1 MKKHL
6 SRAFVV
12 ATLALAVTAALQ
24 AKTIWIDKNIY
35 SSGENLQVGDV
46 IAVQIDDI
54 SQMRFNLSLA
64 DNNTASISSNPDA
77 NITGF
82 LPKVNANRKINSSG
96 KTEVSGKNTLRV
108 QVGARVARRL
118 PDGKFEI
125 NGTREYSFNGSA
137 SRLTVSGVIDP
148 GAVKGRTV
156 LSKDIANFRMEV
168 RGFKEAAGMDITRP
182 PLKENEN
189 ASGSLTEEEKQR
201 IIVDYLNKMLRE
213 LSR

>member
-1 MKKHL
+1 MKKYL
-6 SRAFVV
+6 SGVFMIA
-12 ATLALAVTAALQ
+12 ACALAAPAALQ

-64 DNNTASISSNPDA
+64 DNNTTSISSNPDA

-82 LPKVNANRKINSSG
+82 LPKVNANKKINSSD

-156 LSKDIANFRMEV
+156 LSKNIANFRMEV
-168 RGFKEAAGMDITRP
+168 RGFKEAAGLDIARP

-189 ASGSLTEEEKQR
+189 ASGNLTEEEKQK
-201 IIVDYLNKMLRE
+201 IIIDYLNKMLKE